1 MELIKGRHDDLT
13 NKIRPGAFYVNKRND
28 NFNYIDKD
36 GAKAQLIPES
46 RYYAVETI
54 KRGQP
59 ISIAQKKD
67 LQAFKDKFEGI
78 WDPTGN
84 TPDGWDPENDSYAYC
99 KITDPDVDDTCLGI
113 AMNYAEP
120 GQIVSVQ
127 SRGKFSFLTTKHPDF
142 ETRKDREVFID
153 IDAYKAIPFD
163 QITGKYEKEKSEFNF
178 DQVRGQPLYIRKSI
192 ETLSLEED
200 GKLDSRGSH
209 TGYDKEGDL
218 HDTDHLDTSRKADA
232 EVDGKAW
239 FTWDYSD
246 SIYNTKNT
254 IQVGYLTDA
263 PTTDGAED
271 EVVTIE
277 LNITGDTRGPIDN
290 TQFLVTLGED
300 IYFNKVKQDVD
311 LEDETGGYDST
322 NGDPDF
328 ARLNERGEPS
338 YNKALNTGIYDE
350 VKVVAIAEGKPR
362 PFSCEIRVVGEAA
375 QNLTL
380 EDAFIGLR
388 KLDGG
393 TIIIPVVSNA
403 IDYDDLADPNDE
415 GYIRL
420 SKSFCNAGA
429 NIIQK
434 EPMSVFTPNLIRGAL
449 VDGLKE
455 LQQNYH
461 EDEEIEFTSKEIAD
475 GVFEIT
481 SNVNEGYYDVY
492 VSHNLLPYMNVRKIE
507 HGQSAEAGQA
517 ILADVRDAS
526 RLNVIGVVLT
536 NQTGVHKKG
545 DVVKVLRMGRMVTMG
560 NLKPG
565 AQYYLGLN
573 GRITARPQYWYDFNV
588 PIGIAESCNYFIVDV
603 KEPLRDYSG
612 NFPLGYIKPS
622 NRGLPE
628 KGFALMDGI
637 TLYDK
642 RKYPELYNALRN
654 WFDEEDLKPS
664 GVTREQFNAT
674 MAQKY
679 YEFFGEINEY
689 MVQIHKEAAGW
700 RSTMEAHQE
709 AFEQYQDT
717 QRAKDESQDEAL
729 ETTASAIRAEE
740 EERAVEEARKQ
751 KEKDDAQ
758 DELIEKAEEWGD
770 DDNEGKTIKET
781 FDAMKTAYDTALQEK
796 TEQIA
801 QMKEDYDAALEE
813 KESEITELNDKC
825 NTLQQQLDSTTVLID
840 KFDEMQN
847 GVKSIKVYAN
857 TSVNKVRKNADIDI
871 TQNCIAGKYRANVN
885 TIGKSK
891 FTHVE
896 LKSLVNDT
904 YFSLWG
910 ASNNA
915 YFETEASRTPPVY
928 TINYKDVESD
938 NWSTLTNVSTDQ
950 EIAVHKYMELRP
962 QYKSGAISCKQ
973 DVNVN
978 ATLSYVVSVQGK
990 NNLWAGASGKIDNPY
1005 SNSKSYTVSLGDVLK
1020 DSATG
1025 LTLLKKEVDLNLS
1038 NKNVLSGL
1046 TLSQFLNKTARSVIT
1061 NNDSTFHLGAAGSK
1075 TLDGSVEV
1083 NSSQLTANQTVTT
1096 MNVTKT
1102 SSPTSVIAPGASTL
1116 NIEFKLNGLQGAN
1129 NMYNWISSYEFVKI
1143 VVERLHDEA
1152 KKNTNGAYVPG
1163 DWNNTWVAGTDYYM
1177 IPGLKVTFVNGDSKT
1192 YINNRYIQAKNTPI
1206 TYNDNTK
1213 RFKITNFKLLGAET
1227 PIYTTG
1233 NNPTLDSYE
1242 YSVVTAGL
1250 SIVEYYNGFDN
1261 ALGQEEVLVSQ
1272 SSNKYRVSVPNL
1284 VQFNEILNRFGAR
1297 LAESSY
1303 IQNSNKNVAIL
1314 DKLNSVMSNIGK

>member
-1 MELIKGRHDDLT
+1 VELIKGRHDDLT

-322 NGDPDF
+322 NGEPDF

-388 KLDGG
+388 KLDGD
-393 TIIIPVVSNA
+393 TIIIPVVSKP

-475 GVFEIT
+475 GIFEIT
-481 SNVNEGYYDVY
+481 SNINEGYYDVY

-507 HGQSAEAGQA
+507 HGQTAEAGQA

-536 NQTGVHKKG
+536 NQTGIHKKG
-545 DVVKVLRMGRMVTMG
+545 DVIKVLRMGRMVTMG

-565 AQYYLGLN
+565 TQYYLGLN

-709 AFEQYQDT
+709 AFEQYKTDQKD
-717 QRAKDESQDEAL
+717 KDESQDEAL
-729 ETTASAIRAEE
+729 RKTASDIRAEE
-740 EERAVEEARKQ
+740 KERATEEAAAQQIIDEKQ
-751 KEKDDAQ
+751 DAAIKE
-758 DELIEKAEEWGD
+758 AEEWD
-770 DDNEGKTIKET
+770 DEENNGKTVKET
-781 FDAMKTAYDTALQEK
+781 FEAMKSTYDTALQEK
-796 TEQIA
+796 DAQIS
-801 QMKEDYDAALEE
+801 QMKTTYDEALAE
-813 KESEITELNDKC
+813 KESEITALN
-825 NTLQQQLDSTTVLID
+825 STVESMQHQMDETFKIVD

-847 GVKSIKVYAN
+847 GVKAITVTYNKGR
-857 TSVNKVRKNADIDI
+857 TLVNDKPLTDEFKK
-871 TQNCIAGKYRANVN
+871 GKYRASED
-885 TIGKSK
+885 TIGKFK
-891 FTHVE
+891 ITADE
-896 LKSLVNDT
+896 LKGIINDPQFNIFGDPT
-904 YFSLWG
+904 
-910 ASNNA
+910 NK
-915 YFETEASRTPPVY
+915 YFEFKANSNSYVVKYKDTESASFTTKKYALNEDIPIHKYMSIAPDYVSGAVDCSQVVTISGTLKINATVNRDGIWNNMVSKIPSSINKEKKYDKISLGAVLKDTNGLTLMSKTVKLSDYGTKNIFTQLTIAQLLGGSRKVLTDNEMYYLGYTESSYKGVKVTSSTLTPPSKTSYAVNKATSDAPDISVNLATLNINLGITSLKNPGNKLSWVSEIKPAYMIVY
-928 TINYKDVESD
+928 RDGQKEQKDNKGNYNKEWGEDWTDMMVTMGAKVTFQDGFSEWYMPSRYIGHIGLDKWEVNTKDHVRVRVTKICAVTGKTKTTVIAYTKADLIEVTNMVQQSDGIFSIAGDEWFVTDAGGDSLTITGTEEEIKKADDTQNAIWTTCNHDWGESD
-938 NWSTLTNVSTDQ
+938 N
-950 EIAVHKYMELRP
+950 
-962 QYKSGAISCKQ
+962 
-973 DVNVN
+973 
-978 ATLSYVVSVQGK
+978 GK
-990 NNLWAGASGKIDNPY
+990 NS
-1005 SNSKSYTVSLGDVLK
+1005 SS
-1020 DSATG
+1020 
-1025 LTLLKKEVDLNLS
+1025 
-1038 NKNVLSGL
+1038 
-1046 TLSQFLNKTARSVIT
+1046 NKTALDNIIT
-1061 NNDSTFHLGAAGSK
+1061 A
-1075 TLDGSVEV
+1075 
-1083 NSSQLTANQTVTT
+1083 
-1096 MNVTKT
+1096 
-1102 SSPTSVIAPGASTL
+1102 
-1116 NIEFKLNGLQGAN
+1116 
-1129 NMYNWISSYEFVKI
+1129 
-1143 VVERLHDEA
+1143 
-1152 KKNTNGAYVPG
+1152 
-1163 DWNNTWVAGTDYYM
+1163 
-1177 IPGLKVTFVNGDSKT
+1177 
-1192 YINNRYIQAKNTPI
+1192 
-1206 TYNDNTK
+1206 
-1213 RFKITNFKLLGAET
+1213 
-1227 PIYTTG
+1227 
-1233 NNPTLDSYE
+1233 
-1242 YSVVTAGL
+1242 
-1250 SIVEYYNGFDN
+1250 
-1261 ALGQEEVLVSQ
+1261 
-1272 SSNKYRVSVPNL
+1272 
-1284 VQFNEILNRFGAR
+1284 LNR
-1297 LAESSY
+1297 
-1303 IQNSNKNVAIL
+1303 IN
-1314 DKLNSVMSNIGK
+1314 

>member
-322 NGDPDF
+322 NGEPDF

-388 KLDGG
+388 KLDGD
-393 TIIIPVVSNA
+393 TIIIPVVSKP

-475 GVFEIT
+475 GIFEIT
-481 SNVNEGYYDVY
+481 SNINEGYYDVY

-507 HGQSAEAGQA
+507 HGQTAEAGQA

-536 NQTGVHKKG
+536 NQTGIHKKG
-545 DVVKVLRMGRMVTMG
+545 DVIKVLRMGRMVTMG

-565 AQYYLGLN
+565 TQYYLGLN

-654 WFDEEDLKPS
+654 WFDEETIDPDCFSIKDTL
-664 GVTREQFNAT
+664 
-674 MAQKY
+674 
-679 YEFFGEINEY
+679 GEITQHPKAGPI
-689 MVQIHKEAAGW
+689 VQQMMARASAERGDVAEAVKDNPALVKMMAKM
-700 RSTMEAHQE
+700 TME
-709 AFEQYQDT
+709 
-717 QRAKDESQDEAL
+717 S
-729 ETTASAIRAEE
+729 
-740 EERAVEEARKQ
+740 
-751 KEKDDAQ
+751 
-758 DELIEKAEEWGD
+758 
-770 DDNEGKTIKET
+770 
-781 FDAMKTAYDTALQEK
+781 
-796 TEQIA
+796 
-801 QMKEDYDAALEE
+801 
-813 KESEITELNDKC
+813 
-825 NTLQQQLDSTTVLID
+825 
-840 KFDEMQN
+840 
-847 GVKSIKVYAN
+847 
-857 TSVNKVRKNADIDI
+857 
-871 TQNCIAGKYRANVN
+871 
-885 TIGKSK
+885 
-891 FTHVE
+891 
-896 LKSLVNDT
+896 
-904 YFSLWG
+904 
-910 ASNNA
+910 
-915 YFETEASRTPPVY
+915 
-928 TINYKDVESD
+928 
-938 NWSTLTNVSTDQ
+938 
-950 EIAVHKYMELRP
+950 
-962 QYKSGAISCKQ
+962 
-973 DVNVN
+973 
-978 ATLSYVVSVQGK
+978 
-990 NNLWAGASGKIDNPY
+990 
-1005 SNSKSYTVSLGDVLK
+1005 
-1020 DSATG
+1020 
-1025 LTLLKKEVDLNLS
+1025 LLKQGGADEQSMKQLN
-1038 NKNVLSGL
+1038 
-1046 TLSQFLNKTARSVIT
+1046 RI
-1061 NNDSTFHLGAAGSK
+1061 
-1075 TLDGSVEV
+1075 
-1083 NSSQLTANQTVTT
+1083 
-1096 MNVTKT
+1096 
-1102 SSPTSVIAPGASTL
+1102 
-1116 NIEFKLNGLQGAN
+1116 LQG
-1129 NMYNWISSYEFVKI
+1129 IRK
-1143 VVERLHDEA
+1143 
-1152 KKNTNGAYVPG
+1152 
-1163 DWNNTWVAGTDYYM
+1163 
-1177 IPGLKVTFVNGDSKT
+1177 
-1192 YINNRYIQAKNTPI
+1192 
-1206 TYNDNTK
+1206 
-1213 RFKITNFKLLGAET
+1213 
-1227 PIYTTG
+1227 
-1233 NNPTLDSYE
+1233 
-1242 YSVVTAGL
+1242 
-1250 SIVEYYNGFDN
+1250 
-1261 ALGQEEVLVSQ
+1261 
-1272 SSNKYRVSVPNL
+1272 
-1284 VQFNEILNRFGAR
+1284 
-1297 LAESSY
+1297 
-1303 IQNSNKNVAIL
+1303 
-1314 DKLNSVMSNIGK
+1314 

>member
-1 MELIKGRHDDLT
+1 MELIKGRYDDLN
-13 NKIRPGAFYVNKRND
+13 NKIRPGAYYVNQRND

-67 LQAFKDKFEGI
+67 LVAFKEKFEGI

-84 TPDGWDPENDSYAYC
+84 TPDGWDPENDPYSYC

-263 PTTDGAED
+263 PTVGGADD

-300 IYFNKVKQDVD
+300 IYFNKVKQDLD
-311 LEDETGGYDST
+311 LEDEAGGYDST
-322 NGDPDF
+322 SGEPDF

-338 YNKALNTGIYDE
+338 FNKALNNGVYDE
-350 VKVVAIAEGKPR
+350 VKVLAIAEGKPR
-362 PFSCEIRVVGEAA
+362 PFSCKIRVVGEAA
-375 QNLTL
+375 QGLTL

-388 KLDGG
+388 KLDGK
-393 TIIIPVVSNA
+393 TIIIPVVSEP
-403 IDYDDLADPNDE
+403 IDFDDLADPNDE
-415 GYIRL
+415 GYIKL
-420 SKSFCNAGA
+420 SKSFLNA
-429 NIIQK
+429 NDEIVQK
-434 EPMSVFTPNLIRGAL
+434 APLSIFTPNIIRSAITE
-449 VDGLKE
+449 GLQE
-455 LQQNYH
+455 LQQSYH
-461 EDEEIEFTSKEIAD
+461 TDEEVEFTSREVAD

-492 VSHNLLPYMNVRKIE
+492 VSHNLLPFISVREIE

-526 RLNVIGVVLT
+526 RLNVLGVVLT
-536 NQTGVHKKG
+536 NQTGWHKKG

-565 AQYYLGLN
+565 TQYYLGLN

-588 PIGIAESCNYFIVDV
+588 PIGIAESCNYFIIDV

-642 RKYPELYNALRN
+642 RKYPELYNALKN
-654 WFDEEDLKPS
+654 WFDEDDLKPS
-664 GVTREQFNAT
+664 KITREQFNAT

-689 MVQIHKEAAGW
+689 MVQIHNEASGW
-700 RSTMEAHQE
+700 RSTMDKYLEDFA
-709 AFEQYQDT
+709 QYQTDQA
-717 QRAKDESQDEAL
+717 QRDVAQDEAL
-729 ETTASAIRAEE
+729 GSYQESQAQRDTEQDEALANTASAIRSEE
-740 EERAVEEARKQ
+740 EERATTQAA
-751 KEKDDAQ
+751 KDEAQ
-758 DELIEKAEEWGD
+758 DALIEKAEEWD
-770 DDNEGKTIKET
+770 DVKTIRET
-781 FDAMKTAYDTALQEK
+781 FDAMKSAYDTAL
-796 TEQIA
+796 
-801 QMKEDYDAALEE
+801 EE
-813 KESEITELNDKC
+813 KDSEIEALNTKC
-825 NTLQQQLDSTTVLID
+825 DNLQQQLEETTEFID

-847 GVKSIKVYAN
+847 GVKSIQITYN
-857 TSVNKVRKNADIDI
+857 QGRTSLSKGL
-871 TQNCIAGKYRANVN
+871 TSEFQAGKYRANIN
-885 TIGKSK
+885 TVGKSAI
-891 FTHVE
+891 TSEE
-896 LKSLVNDT
+896 LKGIINDT
-904 YFSLWG
+904 YFSMFG
-910 ASNNA
+910 APTNKYFEFKASSNNPS
-915 YFETEASRTPPVY
+915 YKV
-928 TINYKDVESD
+928 NYKDTEDASFETRNYALNENIPIHKYMDITPNYVNRAVDCSQDATLSGKVAINATVDRSGISNKVTSKISGSINKQKEYKDKILTNALKDTNGLTLMSKTINLSD
-938 NWSTLTNVSTDQ
+938 YGTTRLFTQLSIAQLLGTATRSNLNNNTQYYFGAVNTTYDGVVKITSSTLTPPST
-950 EIAVHKYMELRP
+950 
-962 QYKSGAISCKQ
+962 
-973 DVNVN
+973 
-978 ATLSYVVSVQGK
+978 TSYSV
-990 NNLWAGASGKIDNPY
+990 
-1005 SNSKSYTVSLGDVLK
+1005 SKSDYKAPNIAAT
-1020 DSATG
+1020 SA
-1025 LTLLKKEVDLNLS
+1025 
-1038 NKNVLSGL
+1038 
-1046 TLSQFLNKTARSVIT
+1046 
-1061 NNDSTFHLGAAGSK
+1061 
-1075 TLDGSVEV
+1075 
-1083 NSSQLTANQTVTT
+1083 
-1096 MNVTKT
+1096 
-1102 SSPTSVIAPGASTL
+1102 TL
-1116 NIEFKLNGLQGAN
+1116 NISLGLIGLKNPSDKLSWVKEVKPAYMIVYRNGQKEGTSGSGNNVAYNGTWGEDWTDIMVTLGAKVIFQDDSYEWYMPSRYITAITQWEVNTTDHVRVKVRDIWAVTVKEKTDTAIKYKKAGYTNVKNLVQKCDNIFTIPGSEWGVKDAGDYLEIQGAAADITA
-1129 NMYNWISSYEFVKI
+1129 ISHMQDENQALLAESWNASNKGKDSY
-1143 VVERLHDEA
+1143 DN
-1152 KKNTNGAYVPG
+1152 KNALT
-1163 DWNNTWVAGTDYYM
+1163 
-1177 IPGLKVTFVNGDSKT
+1177 
-1192 YINNRYIQAKNTPI
+1192 
-1206 TYNDNTK
+1206 
-1213 RFKITNFKLLGAET
+1213 KITN
-1227 PIYTTG
+1227 
-1233 NNPTLDSYE
+1233 
-1242 YSVVTAGL
+1242 
-1250 SIVEYYNGFDN
+1250 
-1261 ALGQEEVLVSQ
+1261 AL
-1272 SSNKYRVSVPNL
+1272 NL
-1284 VQFNEILNRFGAR
+1284 I
-1297 LAESSY
+1297 
-1303 IQNSNKNVAIL
+1303 NS
-1314 DKLNSVMSNIGK
+1314 

>member
-153 IDAYKAIPFD
+153 IDAYKTIPFD

-338 YNKALNTGIYDE
+338 YNKALNTGVYDE

-388 KLDGG
+388 KLDGD
-393 TIIIPVVSNA
+393 TIIIPVVSNP

-449 VDGLKE
+449 IDGLKE

-481 SNVNEGYYDVY
+481 SNINEGYYDVY

-565 AQYYLGLN
+565 TQYYLGLN

-709 AFEQYQDT
+709 AFEQYKTDQKD
-717 QRAKDESQDEAL
+717 KDESQDQAL
-729 ETTASAIRAEE
+729 ETTARDIRKEE
-740 EERAVEEARKQ
+740 SDRAADEAAAQ
-751 KEKDDAQ
+751 KIIDEAQ
-758 DELIEKAEEWGD
+758 DAAIKKAEEWD
-770 DDNEGKTIKET
+770 DEENNGKTVKET
-781 FDAMKTAYDTALQEK
+781 FEAMKSVYDTALQEK
-796 TEQIA
+796 DKQIA
-801 QMKEDYDAALEE
+801 QMKTTYDDALEE
-813 KESEITELNDKC
+813 KESEIVALNSRCTDLE
-825 NTLQQQLDSTTVLID
+825 NQLEKTVDIVD

-847 GVKSIKVYAN
+847 GVKSITVTY
-857 TSVNKVRKNADIDI
+857 NKGRTLEKDKGLTKDFKD
-871 TQNCIAGKYRANVN
+871 GKYRASED
-885 TIGKSK
+885 TIGKSVI
-891 FTHVE
+891 TSDE
-896 LKSLVNDT
+896 LKGIINDPQFNAFGDPANK
-904 YFSLWG
+904 YFEFK
-910 ASNNA
+910 ASNSNPS
-915 YFETEASRTPPVY
+915 YIVK
-928 TINYKDVESD
+928 YKDTESASYATKNYTLNED
-938 NWSTLTNVSTDQ
+938 IPIHKYMSITPDYISGAVDCSQVVTISGTLKINATVNRDGIWGNMLGKIAGSISKEKKYDKISLGAVLKDTNGLTLMQKTVNLRNYDDTQVFDYLKIGQLFGGDRVPLGNNASYYLGAVDSSYNGVKVTSSTLTPPSASSY
-950 EIAVHKYMELRP
+950 AVNKLT
-962 QYKSGAISCKQ
+962 SDASDISVKP
-973 DVNVN
+973 
-978 ATLSYVVSVQGK
+978 A
-990 NNLWAGASGKIDNPY
+990 
-1005 SNSKSYTVSLGDVLK
+1005 
-1020 DSATG
+1020 
-1025 LTLLKKEVDLNLS
+1025 
-1038 NKNVLSGL
+1038 
-1046 TLSQFLNKTARSVIT
+1046 
-1061 NNDSTFHLGAAGSK
+1061 
-1075 TLDGSVEV
+1075 
-1083 NSSQLTANQTVTT
+1083 
-1096 MNVTKT
+1096 
-1102 SSPTSVIAPGASTL
+1102 TL
-1116 NIEFKLNGLQGAN
+1116 NIGLDITSLKNPSNKLS
-1129 NMYNWISSYEFVKI
+1129 WVSKI
-1143 VVERLHDEA
+1143 EPA
-1152 KKNTNGAYVPG
+1152 
-1163 DWNNTWVAGTDYYM
+1163 YM
-1177 IPGLKVTFVNGDSKT
+1177 IVFRDIQKENTSGEGASVAYNGTWSAADPDTMVIMGLKVTFQDGSSEWYMPSR
-1192 YINNRYIQAKNTPI
+1192 YINLTKTNAWEE
-1206 TYNDNTK
+1206 NTK
-1213 RFKITNFKLLGAET
+1213 DHVKVHVREIWAILGKTTQKTAIQYKKDDHAVVTDKVQKSDGIFALGEGSDEW
-1227 PIYTTG
+1227 YVKDTG
-1233 NNPTLDSYE
+1233 NNLEFVGTEENVKKADDRQNAIWTGCDKAWKAS
-1242 YSVVTAGL
+1242 G
-1250 SIVEYYNGFDN
+1250 NGQN
-1261 ALGQEEVLVSQ
+1261 S
-1272 SSNKYRVSVPNL
+1272 SSNATALTN
-1284 VQFNEILNRFGAR
+1284 ITTALNC
-1297 LAESSY
+1297 
-1303 IQNSNKNVAIL
+1303 IK
-1314 DKLNSVMSNIGK
+1314 

>member
-209 TGYDKEGDL
+209 TGYDKEGDQ

-322 NGDPDF
+322 NDTPDF

-338 YNKALNTGIYDE
+338 YNKALNTGVYDE

-388 KLDGG
+388 KLDGD
-393 TIIIPVVSNA
+393 TIIIPVVSNV

-434 EPMSVFTPNLIRGAL
+434 EPMSIFTPNLIRGAL
-449 VDGLKE
+449 IDGLKE

-475 GVFEIT
+475 GIFEIT
-481 SNVNEGYYDVY
+481 SNINEGYYDVY
-492 VSHNLLPYMNVRKIE
+492 VSHNLLPYMNVRKID
-507 HGQSAEAGQA
+507 HGQAAEAGQA

-781 FDAMKTAYDTALQEK
+781 FDAMKAAYDTALQEK

-801 QMKEDYDAALEE
+801 QMKEDYDTALEE
-813 KESEITELNDKC
+813 KESEITELNGRCDD
-825 NTLQQQLDSTTVLID
+825 LQHQLDNTTVLID

-847 GVKSIKVYAN
+847 GVKNVQITYNQGRTLISNKAL
-857 TSVNKVRKNADIDI
+857 TSDFK
-871 TQNCIAGKYRANVN
+871 AGKYRASVD
-885 TIGKSK
+885 TVGKSAI
-891 FTHVE
+891 TSEE
-896 LKSLVNDT
+896 LKGIINDP
-904 YFSLWG
+904 YFSIFG
-910 ASNNA
+910 SPTNKYFEFKASNNNPS
-915 YFETEASRTPPVY
+915 YIVK
-928 TINYKDVESD
+928 YKDTEDASYATKNYTLNES
-938 NWSTLTNVSTDQ
+938 
-950 EIAVHKYMELRP
+950 IPIHKYMDIAP
-962 QYKSGAISCKQ
+962 DYISGAVNCSQ
-973 DVNVN
+973 DVSLKGSIAIN
-978 ATLSYVVSVQGK
+978 ATVNRDDIWNGMLS
-990 NNLWAGASGKIDNPY
+990 KITSAINKQ
-1005 SNSKSYTVSLGDVLK
+1005 KSYSDVVLTNALK
-1020 DSATG
+1020 DTNG
-1025 LTLLKKEVDLNLS
+1025 LTLINKTVKLS
-1038 NKNVLSGL
+1038 DYGSARPFTQLSIAQLLGANRNVLNGNAQYYFGY
-1046 TLSQFLNKTARSVIT
+1046 TG
-1061 NNDSTFHLGAAGSK
+1061 STYNGVK
-1075 TLDGSVEV
+1075 V
-1083 NSSQLTANQTVTT
+1083 
-1096 MNVTKT
+1096 T
-1102 SSPTSVIAPGASTL
+1102 SSNLTPPSTTSYAVSKSKSEAPEINVASATL
-1116 NIEFKLNGLQGAN
+1116 NIGLSITSFKNPSDKFS
-1129 NMYNWISSYEFVKI
+1129 WVSKI
-1143 VVERLHDEA
+1143 EPA
-1152 KKNTNGAYVPG
+1152 
-1163 DWNNTWVAGTDYYM
+1163 YM
-1177 IPGLKVTFVNGDSKT
+1177 IIFRALQKEGTSGSGTEITYNGTWGEDWTDIMVIMGVKVTFQN
-1192 YINNRYIQAKNTPI
+1192 
-1206 TYNDNTK
+1206 
-1213 RFKITNFKLLGAET
+1213 
-1227 PIYTTG
+1227 
-1233 NNPTLDSYE
+1233 DSYE
-1242 YSVVTAGL
+1242 YYMPSRYIDLTKAGAWEVNTTNHVRVRVTNIWATTEREFTRNNTTVTAIKYKKVPHEVVTDKVQKSN
-1250 SIVEYYNGFDN
+1250 SIF
-1261 ALGQEEVLVSQ
+1261 ALGADSNEWTVTDTGDYFELKTNDGGASSTQEAIWGNCNGTWSINDPYKN
-1272 SSNKYRVSVPNL
+1272 S
-1284 VQFNEILNRFGAR
+1284 
-1297 LAESSY
+1297 
-1303 IQNSNKNVAIL
+1303 NSNKSALSNVNYALSLI
-1314 DKLNSVMSNIGK
+1314 

>member
-1 MELIKGRHDDLT
+1 MELIKGRYDDLN
-13 NKIRPGAFYVNKRND
+13 NKIRPGAFYVNQRND

-67 LQAFKDKFEGI
+67 LVSFKEKFTGT

-84 TPDGWDPENDSYAYC
+84 TPDGWDPENDPYSYC

-163 QITGKYEKEKSEFNF
+163 QITGKYEKEKTEFSF

-200 GKLDSRGSH
+200 GKIDSRGSH

-263 PTTDGAED
+263 PTTEDASD

-300 IYFNKVKQDVD
+300 IYFNKVKQDLD

-322 NGDPDF
+322 SGEPDF

-338 YNKALNTGIYDE
+338 YNKALNTGVYDE
-350 VKVVAIAEGKPR
+350 VKVLAIAEGKPR
-362 PFSCEIRVVGEAA
+362 PFSCKVRVVGESA
-375 QNLTL
+375 QGLTL

-388 KLDGG
+388 KLDGK
-393 TIIIPVVSNA
+393 TIILPIVSEP
-403 IDYDDLADPNDE
+403 IDLDDLADPNDE
-415 GYIRL
+415 GYIKL
-420 SKSFCNAGA
+420 SRSFLNA
-429 NIIQK
+429 NDEIVQK
-434 EPMSVFTPNLIRGAL
+434 APLSVFTPNLIRSAI

-455 LQQNYH
+455 LQQSYH
-461 EDEEIEFTSKEIAD
+461 EDVEVEFESHEVAD

-481 SNVNEGYYDVY
+481 SNINEGYYDIY
-492 VSHNLLPYMNVRKIE
+492 VSHNLLPFVSVREIE
-507 HGQSAEAGQA
+507 HGQTAEAGQA

-536 NQTGVHKKG
+536 NQSGWHKKG
-545 DVVKVLRMGRMVTMG
+545 DVVKVLRIGRMVTMG

-565 AQYYLGLN
+565 TQYYLGLN

-588 PIGIAESCNYFIVDV
+588 PIGIAESCNYFIIDV

-642 RKYPELYNALRN
+642 RKYPELYNALKN
-654 WFDEEDLKPS
+654 WFDEDDLKPS
-664 GVTREQFNAT
+664 KVTREQFNAT

-689 MVQIHKEAAGW
+689 MVQIHNEASGW
-700 RSTMEAHQE
+700 RSTMDKYLEDFA
-709 AFEQYQDT
+709 QYQEDQA
-717 QRAKDESQDEAL
+717 QRDVGQDEAL
-729 ETTASAIRAEE
+729 GSYQESQAQRDVEQDEALANTATAIREE
-740 EERAVEEARKQ
+740 EAERARVQ
-751 KEKDDAQ
+751 GLKDEAQ
-758 DELIEKAEEWGD
+758 DEAITKAEEWD
-770 DDNEGKTIKET
+770 DVKTIRET
-781 FDAMKTAYDTALQEK
+781 FDTMKA
-796 TEQIA
+796 I
-801 QMKEDYDAALEE
+801 YDAALEE
-813 KESEITELNDKC
+813 KNSEIESLNTKC
-825 NTLQQQLDSTTVLID
+825 NDLQQQLEETNIFID

-847 GVKSIKVYAN
+847 GVKNIQLTYN
-857 TSVNKVRKNADIDI
+857 QGRTSLNKGLTDDFR
-871 TQNCIAGKYRANVN
+871 AGKYRANVN
-885 TIGKSK
+885 TVGKSAI
-891 FTHVE
+891 TPEE
-896 LKSLVNDT
+896 LKGIVNDP
-904 YFSLWG
+904 YFNMFGSSTNKYFEFK
-910 ASNNA
+910 ASSNNPSYMVKYKDTEDA
-915 YFETEASRTPPVY
+915 SFETRNY
-928 TINYKDVESD
+928 TLNENIP
-938 NWSTLTNVSTDQ
+938 
-950 EIAVHKYMELRP
+950 IHKYMDIAP
-962 QYKSGAISCKQ
+962 NYASGAVNCSQ
-973 DVNVN
+973 DVTLSGKVVINATVDRSGIWTGAASKISSSINKNKEYTNKALVNALKDTNGLTLMSKTVKLSDYGTTKLFTQLSIAQLLGTATRNNLNNDSQYYFGAVNTTYDGVVKITSSTLASPSTTSYTVNKSNSGAPNIAVSN
-978 ATLSYVVSVQGK
+978 ATL
-990 NNLWAGASGKIDNPY
+990 NIA
-1005 SNSKSYTVSLGDVLK
+1005 LGL
-1020 DSATG
+1020 TG
-1025 LTLLKKEVDLNLS
+1025 LQNPSDKLSWVKEVKPAYMIIYRNLQKEGTDGNNNYNGTWGDDWTDIMVTLGAKIIFQDDS
-1038 NKNVLSGL
+1038 YEWYMPSRYINARSQWEENTTAHVRVKVREIWAITEKEIVNTAIKYKKAGCVNVTNTVQKCDSIFTIPGSEWGVKDTGEYLEIQTSTTNVVAINNAQTSDQNSLAASWNASTKGQN
-1046 TLSQFLNKTARSVIT
+1046 SANNKTA
-1061 NNDSTFHLGAAGSK
+1061 
-1075 TLDGSVEV
+1075 
-1083 NSSQLTANQTVTT
+1083 LT
-1096 MNVTKT
+1096 
-1102 SSPTSVIAPGASTL
+1102 
-1116 NIEFKLNGLQGAN
+1116 
-1129 NMYNWISSYEFVKI
+1129 KI
-1143 VVERLHDEA
+1143 
-1152 KKNTNGAYVPG
+1152 
-1163 DWNNTWVAGTDYYM
+1163 
-1177 IPGLKVTFVNGDSKT
+1177 I
-1192 YINNRYIQAKNTPI
+1192 
-1206 TYNDNTK
+1206 
-1213 RFKITNFKLLGAET
+1213 
-1227 PIYTTG
+1227 
-1233 NNPTLDSYE
+1233 
-1242 YSVVTAGL
+1242 
-1250 SIVEYYNGFDN
+1250 N
-1261 ALGQEEVLVSQ
+1261 ALSL
-1272 SSNKYRVSVPNL
+1272 
-1284 VQFNEILNRFGAR
+1284 I
-1297 LAESSY
+1297 
-1303 IQNSNKNVAIL
+1303 
-1314 DKLNSVMSNIGK
+1314 

>member
-338 YNKALNTGIYDE
+338 YNKALNTGVYDE

-388 KLDGG
+388 KLDGD
-393 TIIIPVVSNA
+393 TIIIPVVSNT

-449 VDGLKE
+449 IDGLKE

-481 SNVNEGYYDVY
+481 SNINEGYYDVY

-565 AQYYLGLN
+565 TQYYLGLN

-709 AFEQYQDT
+709 AFEQYQDA
-717 QRAKDESQDEAL
+717 QRTKDESQDQAL
-729 ETTASAIRAEE
+729 ETTARDIRKEESDRAADEAAAQKIIDEKQDAAI
-740 EERAVEEARKQ
+740 K
-751 KEKDDAQ
+751 
-758 DELIEKAEEWGD
+758 KAEEWD
-770 DDNEGKTIKET
+770 DEENNGKTVKET
-781 FDAMKTAYDTALQEK
+781 FDAMKNEYDAALQEK
-796 TEQIA
+796 DAQIA
-801 QMKEDYDAALEE
+801 QMKEDYDTALEKRDE
-813 KESEITELNDKC
+813 KITALNSTVEYMQHQIDE
-825 NTLQQQLDSTTVLID
+825 TLTIVD

-847 GVKSIKVYAN
+847 GVKSITVTY
-857 TSVNKVRKNADIDI
+857 NKGRTLVSNADFTGKFKD
-871 TQNCIAGKYRANVN
+871 GKYRANED
-885 TIGKSK
+885 TIGKSVI
-891 FTHVE
+891 TTEE
-896 LKSLVNDT
+896 LQGIINDPL
-904 YFSLWG
+904 FNMFG
-910 ASNNA
+910 DPANK
-915 YFETEASRTPPVY
+915 YFEFKANSNSYIVK
-928 TINYKDVESD
+928 YKDTEDASFTTKKYTLNESIPIHKYMSITPD
-938 NWSTLTNVSTDQ
+938 YISGAVDCSQVVTISGTLKINATVNRDGIWSNMLGKIASSINKEKKYDKISLGAVLEDTNGLTLMSKTVNLSDYGTTKLFTQLSIAQLLGIATRNNLNNNDQYYFGAVGTTYNGVKVTSSTLTPPSETSYAVS
-950 EIAVHKYMELRP
+950 
-962 QYKSGAISCKQ
+962 KSESKAQDIS
-973 DVNVN
+973 VNL
-978 ATLSYVVSVQGK
+978 ATLDIGLDLTSLKNPSTKLSWVSKIEPAYMIVYRALQKEGT
-990 NNLWAGASGKIDNPY
+990 SGEGDN
-1005 SNSKSYTVSLGDVLK
+1005 
-1020 DSATG
+1020 
-1025 LTLLKKEVDLNLS
+1025 
-1038 NKNVLSGL
+1038 
-1046 TLSQFLNKTARSVIT
+1046 IT
-1061 NNDSTFHLGAAGSK
+1061 Y
-1075 TLDGSVEV
+1075 
-1083 NSSQLTANQTVTT
+1083 NQTWGDDYTDI
-1096 MNVTKT
+1096 M
-1102 SSPTSVIAPGASTL
+1102 
-1116 NIEFKLNGLQGAN
+1116 
-1129 NMYNWISSYEFVKI
+1129 
-1143 VVERLHDEA
+1143 VV
-1152 KKNTNGAYVPG
+1152 
-1163 DWNNTWVAGTDYYM
+1163 M
-1177 IPGLKVTFVNGDSKT
+1177 GLKVTFQDGSYEWYMLSRYIDLTIKDKWEENTKDHVKVRTTAIWAITGKTKMETVIQFSKT
-1192 YINNRYIQAKNTPI
+1192 GHEVVTNNVQKSNGIFT
-1206 TYNDNTK
+1206 
-1213 RFKITNFKLLGAET
+1213 LGADSDEWAVRDVGGDYLLLEGT
-1227 PIYTTG
+1227 KEYVKQADDRQNAIWTDCKHAWDG
-1233 NNPTLDSYE
+1233 SNNGQNS
-1242 YSVVTAGL
+1242 SSNVTAL
-1250 SIVEYYNGFDN
+1250 PTITA
-1261 ALGQEEVLVSQ
+1261 AL
-1272 SSNKYRVSVPNL
+1272 NL
-1284 VQFNEILNRFGAR
+1284 I
-1297 LAESSY
+1297 
-1303 IQNSNKNVAIL
+1303 K
-1314 DKLNSVMSNIGK
+1314 

>member
-322 NGDPDF
+322 NDTPDF

-388 KLDGG
+388 KLDGD
-393 TIIIPVVSNA
+393 TIIIPVVSKA

-449 VDGLKE
+449 IDGLKE

-481 SNVNEGYYDVY
+481 SNINEGYYDVY
-492 VSHNLLPYMNVRKIE
+492 VSHNLLPYMNVRKID
-507 HGQSAEAGQA
+507 HGQAAEAGQA

-536 NQTGVHKKG
+536 NQTGIHKKG

-565 AQYYLGLN
+565 TQYYLGLN

-709 AFEQYQDT
+709 AFEQYQNT
-717 QRAKDESQDEAL
+717 QRAKDESQDQAL
-729 ETTASAIRAEE
+729 SDTARDIRKEE
-740 EERAVEEARKQ
+740 SDRAAEEARKQ
-751 KEKDDAQ
+751 EEKDTAQ
-758 DELIEKAEEWGD
+758 DAAIKEAEEWGD
-770 DDNEGKTIKET
+770 EDNAGKTIKET
-781 FDAMKTAYDTALQEK
+781 FEAMKSSYDSALQEK
-796 TEQIA
+796 TNQIA
-801 QMKEDYDAALEE
+801 QMKEDYDAKLAE
-813 KESEITELNDKC
+813 KNSEIEALN
-825 NTLQQQLDSTTVLID
+825 STVESMQTQMKKTTDIVD

-847 GVKSIKVYAN
+847 GVKSITVTY
-857 TSVNKVRKNADIDI
+857 NKGRTLVSNKSLTKDFKD
-871 TQNCIAGKYRANVN
+871 GKYRASVD
-885 TIGKSK
+885 TIGKSAI
-891 FTHVE
+891 TSDE
-896 LKSLVNDT
+896 LKGIINDN
-904 YFSLWG
+904 YFNAFG
-910 ASNNA
+910 DPTNKYFEFKASNNNPSYVVKYKDTEDA
-915 YFETEASRTPPVY
+915 ASETKNYALNESIPIHKYMDITPDYISGAVDCSQAVTISGTLKINATVNRDGIWSDMRGKIASSINKDKKYDKVSLGAVLKDTNGLTLMSKTVNLRDY
-928 TINYKDVESD
+928 TGVSLFNGLTVGQLLGNNRNVLNDASYYLGYIDSNYKGVKVTS
-938 NWSTLTNVSTDQ
+938 STLTPPS
-950 EIAVHKYMELRP
+950 
-962 QYKSGAISCKQ
+962 IS
-973 DVNVN
+973 
-978 ATLSYVVSVQGK
+978 SYVV
-990 NNLWAGASGKIDNPY
+990 
-1005 SNSKSYTVSLGDVLK
+1005 
-1020 DSATG
+1020 
-1025 LTLLKKEVDLNLS
+1025 
-1038 NKNVLSGL
+1038 
-1046 TLSQFLNKTARSVIT
+1046 NKTESNAPNI
-1061 NNDSTFHLGAAGSK
+1061 N
-1075 TLDGSVEV
+1075 V
-1083 NSSQLTANQTVTT
+1083 NLA
-1096 MNVTKT
+1096 
-1102 SSPTSVIAPGASTL
+1102 TL
-1116 NIEFKLNGLQGAN
+1116 NIALSLTSLKNSSNKL
-1129 NMYNWISSYEFVKI
+1129 S
-1143 VVERLHDEA
+1143 
-1152 KKNTNGAYVPG
+1152 
-1163 DWNNTWVAGTDYYM
+1163 WVDKLEPAYM
-1177 IPGLKVTFVNGDSKT
+1177 IIYRDLQDGNTDGDGNYNGTWNTATTKQDTMVIMGLKVTFQDGSFEW
-1192 YINNRYIQAKNTPI
+1192 YMPSRYIDLTKPGAWEPNVNLSYRVRVREIWAITTEKLIQQTTIQYIKAGHVIVTDKVQKSNGIFVIGNDSDEWYVKDTGNYLEIQDNATNIAKAKDRQTKIWTACTQNWDGSA
-1206 TYNDNTK
+1206 NGKNSSDNKNALTN
-1213 RFKITNFKLLGAET
+1213 ITN
-1227 PIYTTG
+1227 
-1233 NNPTLDSYE
+1233 
-1242 YSVVTAGL
+1242 
-1250 SIVEYYNGFDN
+1250 
-1261 ALGQEEVLVSQ
+1261 AL
-1272 SSNKYRVSVPNL
+1272 NL
-1284 VQFNEILNRFGAR
+1284 I
-1297 LAESSY
+1297 
-1303 IQNSNKNVAIL
+1303 K
-1314 DKLNSVMSNIGK
+1314 

>member
-388 KLDGG
+388 KLDGD
-393 TIIIPVVSNA
+393 TIIIPVVSKP

-475 GVFEIT
+475 GIFEIT
-481 SNVNEGYYDVY
+481 SNINEGYYDVY

-507 HGQSAEAGQA
+507 HGQTAEAGQA

-536 NQTGVHKKG
+536 NQTGIHKKG

-565 AQYYLGLN
+565 TQYYLGLN

-729 ETTASAIRAEE
+729 RKTASDIRREE
-740 EERAVEEARKQ
+740 EERATEEAAAQQIIDEKQ
-751 KEKDDAQ
+751 DAA
-758 DELIEKAEEWGD
+758 IKKAEEWD
-770 DDNEGKTIKET
+770 DEENNGKTVKET
-781 FDAMKTAYDTALQEK
+781 FEAMKSTYDTALQEK
-796 TEQIA
+796 DTQIS
-801 QMKEDYDAALEE
+801 QMKTKYDDALAE
-813 KESEITELNDKC
+813 KESEITALNSTVTSMKTQMEE
-825 NTLQQQLDSTTVLID
+825 TLKIVD

-847 GVKSIKVYAN
+847 GVK
-857 TSVNKVRKNADIDI
+857 DI
-871 TQNCIAGKYRANVN
+871 TVTYNQGRTLSNKNLTKDFKDGKYRASED
-885 TIGKSK
+885 TIGKFK
-891 FTHVE
+891 ITADE
-896 LKSLVNDT
+896 LKGIINDPQFNVFGDPT
-904 YFSLWG
+904 NKYFEFKANSNSYVVKYKDTEG
-910 ASNNA
+910 ASFATKKYTLNEDIPIHKYMSITPDYVSGAVDCSQAVTISGTLKINATVNRDGIWNNMVSKIPSSINKEKKYDKISLGPVLKDTNGLTLMSKTVNLRNYDNTPVFDYLKVGQLFGNA
-915 YFETEASRTPPVY
+915 RSPLGNNDSYYLGDIGSSYNGVYVNSSTLTPPSKTSYAVNKATSAAPDISVNLATLNINLDIVSLKNPSNKLSWVSEIKPAYMIVY
-928 TINYKDVESD
+928 RDGQKGNTDGSGNYNGTWNTAETIKDMMVIMGAKVTFQDGSYEWYMPSRYINIVGEGQWEPNGYNSYRVHVTKICAVTEKTKTETTIAYKKTDLIEVTNMVQKSDGIFTLGEGKDEWYVKDAGGDFLTFTGTKEEVKQADDRQNAIWTTCNHDWGESD
-938 NWSTLTNVSTDQ
+938 N
-950 EIAVHKYMELRP
+950 
-962 QYKSGAISCKQ
+962 
-973 DVNVN
+973 
-978 ATLSYVVSVQGK
+978 GK
-990 NNLWAGASGKIDNPY
+990 NS
-1005 SNSKSYTVSLGDVLK
+1005 SN
-1020 DSATG
+1020 
-1025 LTLLKKEVDLNLS
+1025 
-1038 NKNVLSGL
+1038 
-1046 TLSQFLNKTARSVIT
+1046 NKTELDNIIT
-1061 NNDSTFHLGAAGSK
+1061 A
-1075 TLDGSVEV
+1075 
-1083 NSSQLTANQTVTT
+1083 
-1096 MNVTKT
+1096 
-1102 SSPTSVIAPGASTL
+1102 
-1116 NIEFKLNGLQGAN
+1116 
-1129 NMYNWISSYEFVKI
+1129 
-1143 VVERLHDEA
+1143 
-1152 KKNTNGAYVPG
+1152 
-1163 DWNNTWVAGTDYYM
+1163 
-1177 IPGLKVTFVNGDSKT
+1177 
-1192 YINNRYIQAKNTPI
+1192 
-1206 TYNDNTK
+1206 
-1213 RFKITNFKLLGAET
+1213 
-1227 PIYTTG
+1227 
-1233 NNPTLDSYE
+1233 
-1242 YSVVTAGL
+1242 
-1250 SIVEYYNGFDN
+1250 
-1261 ALGQEEVLVSQ
+1261 
-1272 SSNKYRVSVPNL
+1272 
-1284 VQFNEILNRFGAR
+1284 LNR
-1297 LAESSY
+1297 
-1303 IQNSNKNVAIL
+1303 IN
-1314 DKLNSVMSNIGK
+1314 

>member
-322 NGDPDF
+322 NDTPDF

-388 KLDGG
+388 KLDGD
-393 TIIIPVVSNA
+393 TIIIPVVSKA

-449 VDGLKE
+449 IDGLKE

-481 SNVNEGYYDVY
+481 SNINEGYYDVY
-492 VSHNLLPYMNVRKIE
+492 VSHNLLPYMNVRKID
-507 HGQSAEAGQA
+507 HGQAAEAGQA

-536 NQTGVHKKG
+536 NQTGIHKKG

-565 AQYYLGLN
+565 TQYYLGLN

-709 AFEQYQDT
+709 AFEQYQNT
-717 QRAKDESQDEAL
+717 QKAKDESQD
-729 ETTASAIRAEE
+729 TAMREHKGE
-740 EERAVEEARKQ
+740 FDQYKTDQ
-751 KEKDDAQ
+751 KDKDDAQ
-758 DELIEKAEEWGD
+758 DQALSNTAAAIREEESARATEEAAAQKIVDEKQDAAIKEAEEWND
-770 DDNEGKTIKET
+770 EENDGKTIKEI
-781 FDAMKTAYDTALQEK
+781 LQEK
-796 TEQIA
+796 DEKI
-801 QMKEDYDAALEE
+801 AALNSTVESMQTQME
-813 KESEITELNDKC
+813 K
-825 NTLQQQLDSTTVLID
+825 TLDIVD

-847 GVKSIKVYAN
+847 GVKSIQITYNKGRTLEKDKDL
-857 TSVNKVRKNADIDI
+857 TSAFK
-871 TQNCIAGKYRANVN
+871 TGKYRASVD
-885 TIGKSK
+885 TIGKSVI
-891 FTHVE
+891 TSDE
-896 LKSLVNDT
+896 LKGIVNDPQFNT
-904 YFSLWG
+904 FGDPTNKYFEFK
-910 ASNNA
+910 ASNNNPSYIVKYKDTEDA
-915 YFETEASRTPPVY
+915 SFETENYALNESIPIHKYMDITPDYVSGAVDCSQAVTISGTLKINATVNREGIWSNMLGKIASSINKDKKYDKISLGAVLKDTNGLTLMSKTVRLEDHLGVGLFNGLTVGQLLGNNRNVLNDTSY
-928 TINYKDVESD
+928 YLGYIDSNYKGVKVTS
-938 NWSTLTNVSTDQ
+938 STLTPPTITSY
-950 EIAVHKYMELRP
+950 AVNKLTSDAP
-962 QYKSGAISCKQ
+962 NIS
-973 DVNVN
+973 VNL
-978 ATLSYVVSVQGK
+978 A
-990 NNLWAGASGKIDNPY
+990 
-1005 SNSKSYTVSLGDVLK
+1005 
-1020 DSATG
+1020 
-1025 LTLLKKEVDLNLS
+1025 
-1038 NKNVLSGL
+1038 
-1046 TLSQFLNKTARSVIT
+1046 
-1061 NNDSTFHLGAAGSK
+1061 
-1075 TLDGSVEV
+1075 
-1083 NSSQLTANQTVTT
+1083 
-1096 MNVTKT
+1096 
-1102 SSPTSVIAPGASTL
+1102 TL
-1116 NIEFKLNGLQGAN
+1116 NIGLSLTSLKNSSNKLSWVDKLEPAY
-1129 NMYNWISSYEFVKI
+1129 MI
-1143 VVERLHDEA
+1143 VYRNFQKEQTDG
-1152 KKNTNGAYVPG
+1152 NGAYNSAWG
-1163 DWNNTWVAGTDYYM
+1163 DDGTD
-1177 IPGLKVTFVNGDSKT
+1177 ITVTLGAKVTFQDGSFEWYMPSR
-1192 YINNRYIQAKNTPI
+1192 YINWIISRNVGPEKWEVNTTDHVRVQVRQIWAILGKTPTKTAIQYKKTGYADVTKDVQKCDNILSILGNEWYVKDTGNYLELQGTEVNVKQADDLQNSIWTACKNDWDGSA
-1206 TYNDNTK
+1206 NGKNSSDNKNALTA
-1213 RFKITNFKLLGAET
+1213 ITN
-1227 PIYTTG
+1227 
-1233 NNPTLDSYE
+1233 
-1242 YSVVTAGL
+1242 
-1250 SIVEYYNGFDN
+1250 
-1261 ALGQEEVLVSQ
+1261 AL
-1272 SSNKYRVSVPNL
+1272 NL
-1284 VQFNEILNRFGAR
+1284 I
-1297 LAESSY
+1297 
-1303 IQNSNKNVAIL
+1303 K
-1314 DKLNSVMSNIGK
+1314 

>member
-322 NGDPDF
+322 NGEPDF

-338 YNKALNTGIYDE
+338 YNKALNTGVYDE

-388 KLDGG
+388 KLDGD
-393 TIIIPVVSNA
+393 TIIIPVVSNT

-449 VDGLKE
+449 IDGLKE

-481 SNVNEGYYDVY
+481 SNINEGYYDVY

-565 AQYYLGLN
+565 TQYYLGLN

-709 AFEQYQDT
+709 AFEQYQDA
-717 QRAKDESQDEAL
+717 QRTKDESQDQAFNNYKDSQTQRDADQDEAL
-729 ETTASAIRAEE
+729 RKTASDIRREE
-740 EERAVEEARKQ
+740 EERATEEAAAQKIVDEKQ
-751 KEKDDAQ
+751 DAA
-758 DELIEKAEEWGD
+758 IEKAEEWD
-770 DDNEGKTIKET
+770 DEENNGKTVKET
-781 FDAMKTAYDTALQEK
+781 FEAMKTTYDTALAEK
-796 TEQIA
+796 
-801 QMKEDYDAALEE
+801 D
-813 KESEITELNDKC
+813 SEIEALNDRCTDLEK
-825 NTLQQQLDSTTVLID
+825 QLKDTVDIVD

-847 GVKSIKVYAN
+847 GVK
-857 TSVNKVRKNADIDI
+857 DI
-871 TQNCIAGKYRANVN
+871 TVTYNQGRTLVSNKSLTKDFKDGKYRANED
-885 TIGKSK
+885 TIGKSVI
-891 FTHVE
+891 TTEE
-896 LKSLVNDT
+896 LQGIINDPL
-904 YFSLWG
+904 FNMFG
-910 ASNNA
+910 DPSNK
-915 YFETEASRTPPVY
+915 YFEFKANNNSYIVK
-928 TINYKDVESD
+928 YKDTESASFATKKYALNESIPIHKYMSITPD
-938 NWSTLTNVSTDQ
+938 YVSGAVDCSQVITISGTLKINATVNRDGIWSNMLGKIASSINKEKKYDKVSLGTVLKDTNGLTLMSKTVNLSNYGTKNVFTQLTVAQLLGGNRNILEDASYYLGFTGSSYNGVKVTSSTLT
-950 EIAVHKYMELRP
+950 P
-962 QYKSGAISCKQ
+962 
-973 DVNVN
+973 
-978 ATLSYVVSVQGK
+978 
-990 NNLWAGASGKIDNPY
+990 P
-1005 SNSKSYTVSLGDVLK
+1005 SKTSYTVSKSESKAPDISV
-1020 DSATG
+1020 
-1025 LTLLKKEVDLNLS
+1025 NL
-1038 NKNVLSGL
+1038 
-1046 TLSQFLNKTARSVIT
+1046 A
-1061 NNDSTFHLGAAGSK
+1061 
-1075 TLDGSVEV
+1075 
-1083 NSSQLTANQTVTT
+1083 
-1096 MNVTKT
+1096 
-1102 SSPTSVIAPGASTL
+1102 TL
-1116 NIEFKLNGLQGAN
+1116 NIGLDLISLKNPRTKLS
-1129 NMYNWISSYEFVKI
+1129 WVSKI
-1143 VVERLHDEA
+1143 EPA
-1152 KKNTNGAYVPG
+1152 
-1163 DWNNTWVAGTDYYM
+1163 YM
-1177 IPGLKVTFVNGDSKT
+1177 IVYRDGQKEGTSGEGNNITYNQTWGEDWTDMLVTMGLKVTFQDGSHEW
-1192 YINNRYIQAKNTPI
+1192 YMPSRYITAI
-1206 TYNDNTK
+1206 TQWEENTK
-1213 RFKITNFKLLGAET
+1213 DHVRVKVREIWAITEKNPKET
-1227 PIYTTG
+1227 VIQYTKA
-1233 NNPTLDSYE
+1233 NHE
-1242 YSVVTAGL
+1242 VVTEKVQKSDDIFTIAGDEWAVYDISDYL
-1250 SIVEYYNGFDN
+1250 EIRGTEEGIKKADDR
-1261 ALGQEEVLVSQ
+1261 QEEIWAACDNDWKVNSHSKNS
-1272 SSNKYRVSVPNL
+1272 SSNATAL
-1284 VQFNEILNRFGAR
+1284 TDITAALNC
-1297 LAESSY
+1297 
-1303 IQNSNKNVAIL
+1303 IK
-1314 DKLNSVMSNIGK
+1314 

>member
-338 YNKALNTGIYDE
+338 YNKALNTGVYDE

-388 KLDGG
+388 KLDGD
-393 TIIIPVVSNA
+393 TIIIPVVSKP

-434 EPMSVFTPNLIRGAL
+434 EPMSVFTPNLIRGVL

-481 SNVNEGYYDVY
+481 SNINEGYYDVY

-507 HGQSAEAGQA
+507 HGQAAEAGQA

-536 NQTGVHKKG
+536 NQTGIHKKG

-588 PIGIAESCNYFIVDV
+588 PVGIAESCNYFIVDV

-717 QRAKDESQDEAL
+717 QRAKDESQDQAL
-729 ETTASAIRAEE
+729 ETTARDIRKEESDRAADEAAAQKIIDEKQDAAI
-740 EERAVEEARKQ
+740 K
-751 KEKDDAQ
+751 
-758 DELIEKAEEWGD
+758 KAEEWD
-770 DDNEGKTIKET
+770 DEENNGKTVKET
-781 FDAMKTAYDTALQEK
+781 FEAMKNEYDTALQEK
-796 TEQIA
+796 DAQIS
-801 QMKEDYDAALEE
+801 QMKTKYDDALAE
-813 KESEITELNDKC
+813 KESQITELNGRCDD
-825 NTLQQQLDSTTVLID
+825 LRHQLEETVNVVD

-847 GVKSIKVYAN
+847 GVKSITVTY
-857 TSVNKVRKNADIDI
+857 NKGRTLVSNADFTGKFKD
-871 TQNCIAGKYRANVN
+871 GKYRANEV
-885 TIGKSK
+885 TIGKSVI
-891 FTHVE
+891 TTEE
-896 LKSLVNDT
+896 LQGIINDPL
-904 YFSLWG
+904 FNMFG
-910 ASNNA
+910 DPANK
-915 YFETEASRTPPVY
+915 YFEFKSNSNSYIVK
-928 TINYKDVESD
+928 YKDTESASFATKKYTLNEDIPIHKYMSITPDYVSGAVDCSQVVTISGTLKINATVNRDGIWSNMLGKIASSINKEKKYDKISLGAVLKDINGLTLMNKTVNLEDAKYSDVNLFTPLNVGQLFGGNRNVLSD
-938 NWSTLTNVSTDQ
+938 NTYYLGFTGSSYNGVKVTSSTLT
-950 EIAVHKYMELRP
+950 P
-962 QYKSGAISCKQ
+962 
-973 DVNVN
+973 
-978 ATLSYVVSVQGK
+978 
-990 NNLWAGASGKIDNPY
+990 P
-1005 SNSKSYTVSLGDVLK
+1005 SKTSYTVSKSESKAPDISV
-1020 DSATG
+1020 
-1025 LTLLKKEVDLNLS
+1025 NL
-1038 NKNVLSGL
+1038 
-1046 TLSQFLNKTARSVIT
+1046 A
-1061 NNDSTFHLGAAGSK
+1061 
-1075 TLDGSVEV
+1075 
-1083 NSSQLTANQTVTT
+1083 
-1096 MNVTKT
+1096 
-1102 SSPTSVIAPGASTL
+1102 TL
-1116 NIEFKLNGLQGAN
+1116 NISLDLTSLKNPGTKLSWVSKIESAYMVVYRALQKEGKSGEGDNITYNQIWGEDRTDIMVIMGA
-1129 NMYNWISSYEFVKI
+1129 
-1143 VVERLHDEA
+1143 
-1152 KKNTNGAYVPG
+1152 
-1163 DWNNTWVAGTDYYM
+1163 
-1177 IPGLKVTFVNGDSKT
+1177 KVTFQDGSYEWYMPSRYIDLTKEGEWEENTKDHVRVRVTKICAIVGKTKTETTIAYKKTDLIEVTSIVRKSNDIFLIAKDEWAVTDAGGDSLTFTGTKEKVKEADDRQNAIWT
-1192 YINNRYIQAKNTPI
+1192 ACDNDWKVNSHSKN
-1206 TYNDNTK
+1206 
-1213 RFKITNFKLLGAET
+1213 
-1227 PIYTTG
+1227 
-1233 NNPTLDSYE
+1233 S
-1242 YSVVTAGL
+1242 
-1250 SIVEYYNGFDN
+1250 
-1261 ALGQEEVLVSQ
+1261 
-1272 SSNKYRVSVPNL
+1272 SSNATALTN
-1284 VQFNEILNRFGAR
+1284 ITAALNC
-1297 LAESSY
+1297 
-1303 IQNSNKNVAIL
+1303 IK
-1314 DKLNSVMSNIGK
+1314 